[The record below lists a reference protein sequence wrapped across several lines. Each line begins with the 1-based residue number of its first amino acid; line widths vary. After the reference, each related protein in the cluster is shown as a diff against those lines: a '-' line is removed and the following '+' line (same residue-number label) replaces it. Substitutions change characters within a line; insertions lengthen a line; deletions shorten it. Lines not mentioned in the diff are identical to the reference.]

1 MKLIHEK
8 NKRARKFFN
17 LLHRDIEVEKKQK
30 QYDALV
36 AAYEKKHGITL
47 QEAWIKHGWGE

>member
-17 LLHRDIEVEKKQK
+17 LLSRDIEVEKKQK